1 MSEVADLLGKMFPKT
16 SIQKDNTKQVSKQ
29 VVGNLTSD
37 IYNEDCFDTMSRM
50 RDNLIDFIITSP
62 PYDKLRM
69 YHGYSFEF
77 EKIAKE
83 LYRVLKEGGV
93 LVWIVGD
100 QTIDGSESGTSFK
113 QALYFKDVIGFK
125 LHDTM
130 IYEKIS
136 YVPLTHN
143 RYEQCFEYMFVFVKG
158 KLKVF
163 NPIMIKCKEAG
174 KVKSSS
180 TYIKTY
186 NQDVYTKKILNS
198 HINDKKIKNNIWQY
212 LIGNTSIEGR
222 LSKGHPAPFPKS
234 LVRDHMLSWTNEGA
248 LVYDPLL
255 GSGTTGVIAKALNR
269 HFIGSEISSKY
280 CEIAKKRINN

>member
-1 MSEVADLLGKMFPKT
+1 MSEVTDLLSRIFPKI
-16 SIQKDNTKQVSKQ
+16 SIQKDNTKQVGKQ
-29 VVGNLTSD
+29 IDNLTCD
-37 IYNEDCFDTMSRM
+37 IYNEDCLDTMSRM
-50 RDNLIDFIITSP
+50 KDGIIDFIITSP

-83 LYRVLKEGGV
+83 LYRVLREGGV
-93 LVWIVGD
+93 LVWVVGD

-130 IYEKIS
+130 IYEKIN
-136 YVPLTHN
+136 YPPYNHR
-143 RYEQCFEYMFVFVKG
+143 RYQQCFEYMFVLIKG

-174 KVKSSS
+174 KVKLSS
-180 TYIKTY
+180 TYMKTY
-186 NQDVYTKKILNS
+186 NQDIGTKVKDYIV
-198 HINDKKIKNNIWQY
+198 NDKKIKNNIWRY
-212 LIGNTSIEGR
+212 LIGNTNTEGR
-222 LSKGHPAPFPKS
+222 LSKGHPAVFPKA
-234 LVRDHMLSWTNEGA
+234 LVKDHMLSWTNEGD

-255 GSGTTGVIAKALNR
+255 GSGTMGVIAKALNR
-269 HFIGSEISSKY
+269 HFIGSEISPKY